1 MRYTIAIL
9 LLLCAGFAKAQV
21 LRGTITDSATHK
33 PLYPVTIINL
43 DTRESAYSDEKGRY
57 GIAVHPGNHIAY
69 TYIGYKPQQRNIKY
83 VLGDI
88 EINVQMQGINYQLD
102 EFTVRPGYTPYQV
115 DSLQRRST
123 YQRPLALPHASPFNS
138 PISAIAQLFAPTTK
152 RTFRFQKSYAKW
164 ESQLFIDSRYSPEL
178 VTQLTGLT
186 GDSLG
191 NFMNATPM
199 PYDYARTATELE
211 IKMWIRYNYKQWLKN
226 GAKAVYE
233 DSTANKKQ

>member
-1 MRYTIAIL
+1 M
-9 LLLCAGFAKAQV
+9 GFAQAQV
-21 LRGTITDSATHK
+21 LRGTITDSATHR
-33 PLYPVTIINL
+33 PLYPVTIVNL
-43 DTRESAYSDEKGRY
+43 DTRESAYSDERGNY
-57 GIAVHPGNHIAY
+57 SIAIHPGNHVAY

-83 VLGDI
+83 LLGDMQ
-88 EINVQMQGINYQLD
+88 INVQMQGINYQLD

-152 RTFRFQKSYAKW
+152 QTFRFQKNYAKW

-191 NFMNATPM
+191 NFMNASPM

-233 DSTANKKQ
+233 DSTAKKKQ

>member
-1 MRYTIAIL
+1 ML
-9 LLLCAGFAKAQV
+9 LLFAGFAKAQV
-21 LRGTITDSATHK
+21 LRGVITDSATHK
-33 PLYPVTIINL
+33 PLYPVTVVNL
-43 DTRESAYSDEKGRY
+43 DTRESAYSDEKGNY
-57 GIAVHPGNHIAY
+57 SIAVRPGNHVAY
-69 TYIGYKPQQRNIKY
+69 TYIGYKPQQRIIRY
-83 VLGDI
+83 VLGDMQ
-88 EINVQMQGINYQLD
+88 INVQMQGVNYQLD
-102 EFTVRPGYTPYQV
+102 EFTVRPGYTPYQI

-152 RTFRFQKSYAKW
+152 QTFRFQKSYAKW

-233 DSTANKKQ
+233 DTAANKKQ